1 MIIRPLCALLAFLF
15 AAMAA
20 SALVKISIPS
30 VTDRVIYKE
39 DLSPTEMLA
48 MAGEKG
54 ASSRLSDFS
63 DYSNDE
69 PKSYFWAQIGAE
81 NGSSDDQ
88 FEYGERILDFNP
100 RGSPAR
106 ELAVLRAKYWFC
118 EAQAAAPSK
127 TKPDYLINDGE
138 RAARTL
144 CGIHNELHRPALPV
158 VGLAL
163 PRDRIAIESAALS
176 GSALGAAL
184 LADFYKNAADDERHF
199 YWTLVG
205 AENGS
210 PAAQMRLSQI
220 YESQG
225 TLLAAFVSWGPEI
238 NGKIRAHFWLCKAA
252 ASGSYVARVYLWAA
266 KLRPEAITTAM
277 IRNYE
282 KQTLLGPFS
291 EQCSPQQTVLKP

>member
-1 MIIRPLCALLAFLF
+1 MIIRPFCALLVFLF
-15 AAMAA
+15 AAMPA
-20 SALVKISIPS
+20 SALVKRSIPS
-30 VTDRVIYKE
+30 IADRVIYTE

-63 DYSNDE
+63 DYSNDK

-81 NGSSDDQ
+81 NGSSDEQ

-106 ELAVLRAKYWFC
+106 ELAVLRAKYWLC

-127 TKPDYLINDGE
+127 TEPDYLINDGE
-138 RAARTL
+138 WAARTL

-158 VGLAL
+158 AGLAL

-176 GSALGAAL
+176 GSVPGAAL
-184 LADFYKNAADDERHF
+184 LADYYKNLADDESHF
-199 YWTLVG
+199 YWTLVE

-210 PAAQMRLSQI
+210 PAGQIRLSRI
-220 YESQG
+220 YETQAKR
-225 TLLAAFVSWGPEI
+225 LAPFVSWGPEI

-252 ASGSYVARVYLWAA
+252 ASGNYAARAYLWATR
-266 KLRPEAITTAM
+266 LREEAISAPA
-277 IRNYE
+277 IREYE
-282 KQTLLGPFS
+282 EQTLLGPFV
-291 EQCSPQQTVLKP
+291 EKCSPSPNQP